1 MSASEFAVRT
11 AVAADLTGIVAL
23 ERSIA
28 EAAHWPAP
36 EYAAMLAPMNGD
48 AVERRLLIAER
59 DGALLGYA
67 VGKLLRTG
75 AGSLGELENIAVA
88 AQCRGQGIG
97 RALCCAVLE
106 WCKEQG
112 ATAVEIEVRAGNQ
125 VAIGMYERLGW
136 KKTARRR
143 AYYHDPV
150 EDALLM
156 TLALDAPTSS
166 DLAG

>member
-1 MSASEFAVRT
+1 MSANAFVVR
-11 AVAADLTGIVAL
+11 AAAEADLNGIVAL
-23 ERSIA
+23 ERSIV
-28 EAAHWPAP
+28 EAAHWPAR
-36 EYAAMLAPMNGD
+36 EYAAMLAPVDGD
-48 AVERRLLIAER
+48 AVERRLLVAER

-75 AGSLGELENIAVA
+75 VGSLGELENIAVVA
-88 AQCRGQGIG
+88 ECRGQGIG

-106 WCKEQG
+106 WCKERG

-125 VAIGMYERLGW
+125 IAIGMYERLGW
-136 KKTARRR
+136 RKTARRR
-143 AYYHDPV
+143 AYYHDPL

-156 TLALDAPTSS
+156 TLVLDASNLS